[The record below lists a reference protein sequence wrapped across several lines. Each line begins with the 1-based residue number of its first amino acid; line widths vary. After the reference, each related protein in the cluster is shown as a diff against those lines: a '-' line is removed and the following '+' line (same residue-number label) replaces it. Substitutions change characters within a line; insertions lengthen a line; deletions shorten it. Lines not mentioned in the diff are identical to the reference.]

1 MNRRIPACLYI
12 YTQTY
17 TQKNIF
23 VFISIYAHHPGETRM
38 FKLSAGSKIATA
50 LRQVP
55 DALTEE
61 IVSYI

>member
-1 MNRRIPACLYI
+1 MI
-12 YTQTY
+12 Y
-17 TQKNIF
+17 
-23 VFISIYAHHPGETRM
+23 VFISIYARHAGETRM